1 MKGKLMMLG
10 AVAALVVAPMP
21 ARAQCTGQAAD
32 ACQKA
37 TDLVTFLSPQLAG
50 ALSGGNHTL
59 GQGGALGG
67 LGHFALDVRA
77 TGVLG
82 SFPKLDGVGFN
93 ATGTKDASTFTAKD
107 QFVPGLVADA
117 AIGLWN
123 GVSLGVTHVG
133 AIDALVSATYLPN
146 VSGGDVSLSTSGS
159 NLKFGYGVRVGLLE
173 ESVIT
178 PGVAFSYLTRSLP
191 TFSVAGTVAASGSR
205 PGGTLALNDFS
216 LKSSGWR
223 LTAGK
228 DLLIFNLNA
237 GIGQDKYTSDA
248 NILATV
254 SGSGVNAT
262 STGSTSMSM
271 TRTNMFVGLT
281 LNLFVAKLAA
291 EVGQVSGG
299 SVPPLLN
306 NFGSDAAKSRGY
318 FSAGLRFGF

>member
-1 MKGKLMMLG
+1 MKGKLLMLS
-10 AVAALVVAPMP
+10 AVAGLLVAPVP

-82 SFPKLDGVGFN
+82 SFPKLGGVGFN
-93 ATGTKDASTFTAKD
+93 ATGTRDASTFTAKD

-117 AIGLWN
+117 AVGLWN
-123 GVSLGVTHVG
+123 GISLGVTHVG

-146 VSGGDVSLSTSGS
+146 VSGGDVSLNTSGS

-178 PGVAFSYLTRSLP
+178 PGVAISYLTRSLP
-191 TFSVAGTVAASGSR
+191 TFSVSGNVDSTSSR
-205 PGGTLALNDFS
+205 PGGTIALNDFS

-254 SGSGVNAT
+254 SGRGVNAT

-281 LNLFVAKLAA
+281 LNLFVFKVAA
-291 EVGQVSGG
+291 EAGQVTGG
-299 SVPPLLN
+299 SIAPLLN
-306 NFGSDAAKSRGY
+306 NFGSDPAKARGY